1 MSRRRRRVE
10 MLKSESKQHHAHRT
24 TTLMPSTLTYSSRRW
39 RLCPIVISAHD
50 GGTVG
55 AKPLTNPRCFW
66 TTTPHLLTPEAPVA
80 TRKGP
85 KSANLLRKY
94 TLNGRVTEAMTAS
107 GPDTKVGV
115 KFLTP
120 SRPPYDCPTALK
132 RHVEQP
138 TLAAVLGSNLGA

>member
-10 MLKSESKQHHAHRT
+10 ILKSESKQHHAHRT

-66 TTTPHLLTPEAPVA
+66 TTTPHLLTQEAPVA

-120 SRPPYDCPTALK
+120 SRPPYDCRTALK